1 MLVLIIEFPDHFY
14 MILDRGG
21 RALGEATAARSAGAI
36 RFADGLA
43 ATRHATG

>member
-1 MLVLIIEFPDHFY
+1 MLVLIIEFLDHFY
-14 MILDRGG
+14 MIRDRGG
-21 RALGEATAARSAGAI
+21 RALGSAGAI